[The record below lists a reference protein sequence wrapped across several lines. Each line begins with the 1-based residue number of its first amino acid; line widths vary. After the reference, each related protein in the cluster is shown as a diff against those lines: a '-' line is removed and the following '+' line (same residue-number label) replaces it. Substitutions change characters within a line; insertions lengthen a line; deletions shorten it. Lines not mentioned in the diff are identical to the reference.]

1 MTLARQHLRR
11 RGTGIAALIL
21 LLAVLNIAV
30 MGVLAAGS
38 DESDLSVS
46 RARTARA
53 FYAAESAGIAAIR
66 LLESNQALPTSGQ
79 ELDLGAATASYDT
92 VTVTA
97 GSGHI
102 VVTGT
107 SGDAQ
112 RRIEIE
118 FSVQ

>member
-1 MTLARQHLRR
+1 MTPARPRLHR

-46 RARTARA
+46 RAQTARA
-53 FYAAESAGIAAIR
+53 FYAAESAGTAAIR
-66 LLESNQALPTSGQ
+66 LLEANQAPPTSGQ
-79 ELDLGAATASYDT
+79 ELDLGTATASYDT
-92 VTVTA
+92 VSLTA
-97 GSGHI
+97 TSGRI
-102 VVTGT
+102 VVTGS
-107 SGDAQ
+107 SGEAQ

>member
-1 MTLARQHLRR
+1 MTWPLQRSRR

-30 MGVLAAGS
+30 LGVLAAGA

-46 RARTARA
+46 RAQTARA

-66 LLESNQALPTSGQ
+66 LLEANQTLPTSGQ
-79 ELDLGAATASYDT
+79 ELDLGTAVASYESVALT
-92 VTVTA
+92 SE
-97 GSGHI
+97 SGRF

-107 SGDAQ
+107 SGEAQ
-112 RRIEIE
+112 RRIEIQ